1 MFIYIY
7 MKWHPE
13 ANHKC
18 YIWKRILHTY
28 GIHQVSSRRMK
39 RYMYIYHHHHHG
51 WYGAVWKHAKAKE
64 RGAFT
69 MQSSINLYVW
79 YQCLC
84 VCMSVF
90 ALTKMRGDVAKGCH
104 RAKRSTH
111 THTHIEWVNELKM
124 GDLVSE
130 CSSVWHAIAF
140 HCLHHVLRLLLVSR
154 LPITFHTHTHIYIG
168 LRWVS
173 LERRASGKKSIIAFL
188 PFFLFCSQT
197 ASWDLEQW
205 D

>member
-1 MFIYIY
+1 MLYENEYYILMVYIKSHQDEWRGTCIYTTTITMGDTVRYGSTPKRKRGAHLRCTLVSIY
-7 MKWHPE
+7 M
-13 ANHKC
+13 
-18 YIWKRILHTY
+18 YDIS
-28 GIHQVSSRRMK
+28 V
-39 RYMYIYHHHHHG
+39 
-51 WYGAVWKHAKAKE
+51 
-64 RGAFT
+64 
-69 MQSSINLYVW
+69 
-79 YQCLC
+79 C

-111 THTHIEWVNELKM
+111 TYTHIEWVNELKM